1 MVRIASETRKAQIIN
16 AAMDLISEGSTQ
28 NLAMVKIAARI
39 GVTDAALYKHFKT
52 KNDMLL
58 FMLEGIEESM
68 VRRLVEYSE
77 RYTDPKEKL
86 RNILS
91 YQFNFIQKNKSI
103 PKILFSESLHSK
115 DERLKAKIKN
125 IIIKYKKY
133 VEEILQTAYKA
144 GKIKSKINAKAVAVI
159 FMGMIQFTVI
169 SWTLSNYSFSLK
181 SRETVLWEEFSKI
194 IK

>member
-1 MVRIASETRKAQIIN
+1 MTRIDSGTRKAQIIN
-16 AAMDLISEGSTQ
+16 AAMDIISEGSSQ
-28 NLAMVKIAARI
+28 DLVMIKIAERI

-68 VRRLVEYSE
+68 VRKLVEYSE
-77 RYTDPKEKL
+77 RYTDPIEKL

-91 YQFNFIQKNKSI
+91 YQFSFIQKNKSI
-103 PKILFSESLHSK
+103 PRILFSEALQFK
-115 DERLKAKIKN
+115 DERIKTKIKS
-125 IIIKYKKY
+125 IIIKYIKY
-133 VEEILQTAYKA
+133 VEEILLTAYNA
-144 GKIKSKINAKAVAVI
+144 GKIKSKINSEAVAII
-159 FMGMIQFTVI
+159 FLGMIQSTVI
-169 SWTLSNYSFSLK
+169 SWTLSDYSFSLE